1 MKKLGSILS
10 LLCVLILCCTFF
22 VSCKDRSQELNQV
35 DYEVGIYSDKNWE
48 ESVGTYQGDAIPDK
62 ETALA
67 VAQGIFQGMEKSQAA
82 EQYRPQVVFYDQ
94 EDEIWIVSFWQDSGQ
109 TTLGNDCSIALQK
122 KDGKVL
128 RIWFEE

>member
-1 MKKLGSILS
+1 M
-10 LLCVLILCCTFF
+10 
-22 VSCKDRSQELNQV
+22 